1 MISGDFRQLLPV
13 IEKANRSTIVNHT
26 IKKSRLWDNV
36 EVLKLTKN
44 MRVQNEKNKYPND
57 LEFHTELENH
67 EKWLLKLGEN
77 RLPTYGSVDDSNIIE
92 VPQDMCR
99 DSKEKVIQAVYD
111 DFKRYI
117 GDKEY
122 FKSRIVLAA
131 TNEIVD
137 EVNDKMVDKMDG
149 DGHVFTS
156 VDTVGDY
163 DTQTMFPTE
172 YLNSLNL
179 SGLPK
184 HELTLKKNAIVILL
198 RNMDIKAGHCNGTR
212 YLVKE
217 VGKYR
222 LLLEK
227 LNHNKEDKNTTLLL
241 PRIPMKYGGKQFP
254 FELTRLQFPI
264 KIAFALTI
272 NRSQGQSVS
281 KCGIL
286 LPKNVW
292 THGQIYVAFSRCGNP
307 KNIYVWAEQ
316 SQFEKYDL
324 SKEKTY
330 VKNVVYKEII

>member
-1 MISGDFRQLLPV
+1 MLDRSLYEAIDNTIKDFVAEEHNEKKFGGKIILISGDFRQLLPV

-92 VPQDMCR
+92 VPQDMYR

-198 RNMDIKAGHCNGTR
+198 QNMDIKAGHCNGTR

-227 LNHNKEDKNTTLLL
+227 LNHNKGDKNETLLL
-241 PRIPMKYGGKQFP
+241 LRIPLKYGGK
-254 FELTRLQFPI
+254 
-264 KIAFALTI
+264 
-272 NRSQGQSVS
+272 
-281 KCGIL
+281 
-286 LPKNVW
+286 
-292 THGQIYVAFSRCGNP
+292 
-307 KNIYVWAEQ
+307 
-316 SQFEKYDL
+316 
-324 SKEKTY
+324 
-330 VKNVVYKEII
+330 